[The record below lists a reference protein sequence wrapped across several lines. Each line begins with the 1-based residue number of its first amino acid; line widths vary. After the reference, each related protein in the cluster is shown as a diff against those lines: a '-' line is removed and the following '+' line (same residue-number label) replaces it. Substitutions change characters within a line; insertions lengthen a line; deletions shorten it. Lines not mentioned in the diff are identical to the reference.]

1 MENVNNMCFNDIMY
15 KMNQYI
21 MENNP
26 YDFDIESQKK
36 LVDTCLKKYT
46 IEKIQLLGFNK
57 MISDDLCEE
66 LNFLDLF
73 DELVSMIPKGKY
85 FDTIRF
91 YTHYI
96 LEISGSLQGW
106 SIPWMSDSD
115 QTELEAFFNKEGKWD
130 KLNTPLNE
138 DYVRTFKFVYD
149 VFQNNFMIKEST
161 KKITGKPENK

>member
-1 MENVNNMCFNDIMY
+1 MENINNMCFNDIMY

-21 MENNP
+21 
-26 YDFDIESQKK
+26 
-36 LVDTCLKKYT
+36 
-46 IEKIQLLGFNK
+46 IEKIQLLYSNK
-57 MISDDLCEE
+57 MICEGVCEE

-73 DELVSMIPKGKY
+73 DELVSMIPKEKY

-115 QTELEAFFNKEGKWD
+115 QTELEVSFNKEGKCD

-138 DYVRTFKFVYD
+138 DYVKTFKFVHD
-149 VFQNNFMIKEST
+149 VFQNNFIMKHPT
-161 KKITGKPENK
+161 KKIISKSENK